1 MNPVED
7 FLSLKKTAGFGGSL
21 WQGMKFQAPAAG
33 AGGLDNFANI
43 LGSQLTA
50 GAAVGGITLGGEA
63 ALHGMRKLV
72 NMGIDKWKKPMEY
85 KAMLDAHPEL
95 QQQDAAK
102 VQALYNSLRHMSPH
116 MAKDPVIAGSFVRNL
131 LERGNEGSVAVPMD
145 TAKMLADTQK
155 SVSGAQGHNESQ
167 FPSFV
172 AGGVNNSM
180 KSTFD
185 QRLKAPEMAA
195 KAEQSATKER
205 RDSDREQRDLAREQ
219 RDEISRRNS
228 LGKHAGNK

>member
-7 FLSLKKTAGFGGSL
+7 FLSLKKTAGFGDSL
-21 WQGMKFQAPAAG
+21 WKGIKFQGLEQAANPS
-33 AGGLDNFANI
+33 GLDTFGNV

-50 GAAVGGITLGGEA
+50 GAALGGITMGGEA
-63 ALHGMRKLV
+63 ALGGLRKLIG
-72 NMGIDKWKKPMEY
+72 MGVDKWKKPMEY

-155 SVSGAQGHNESQ
+155 SVATSKQTNPSQ
-167 FPSFV
+167 FTAIMGKTPV
-172 AGGVNNSM
+172 
-180 KSTFD
+180 
-185 QRLKAPEMAA
+185 RPED
-195 KAEQSATKER
+195 K
-205 RDSDREQRDLAREQ
+205 
-219 RDEISRRNS
+219 
-228 LGKHAGNK
+228 NKNK